1 MRSQFGESVQNFE
14 LKRVGGAPKGHQFA
28 PLDPSMPT
36 RQELHTFKALVRI
49 VMS

>member
-1 MRSQFGESVQNFE
+1 MRSYFRKIAQTFE